1 MLLIH
6 SISLDAIVAFI
17 LPSFYSCYTYIH
29 MHYIDMHLIPAVF
42 YSFSPFIHFKATLR
56 FFYCLLKELRHQ
68 TTHYHKIHKNTYVS
82 IAKDKN

>member
-1 MLLIH
+1 
-6 SISLDAIVAFI
+6 
-17 LPSFYSCYTYIH
+17 
-29 MHYIDMHLIPAVF
+29 MHLIPAVF

-68 TTHYHKIHKNTYVS
+68 TTHYHKIHKNTCVS